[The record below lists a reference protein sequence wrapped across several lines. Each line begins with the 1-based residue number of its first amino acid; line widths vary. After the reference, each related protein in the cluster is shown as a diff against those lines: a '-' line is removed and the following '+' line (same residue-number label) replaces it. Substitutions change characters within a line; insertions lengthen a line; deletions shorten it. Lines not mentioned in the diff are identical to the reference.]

1 MLKKIMCASV
11 TGLLLTAG
19 VSFADHLDS
28 AQLLKEQVAKA
39 KAKIEIMDTKTLKSW
54 IDEGEKDF
62 VLLDIR
68 EPNEVS
74 AAKIET
80 DGTMA
85 IPRGLV
91 EFVFT
96 KKVTD
101 HNKPVVVYCKAGG
114 RGALTA
120 AALKDLGYKNVYNL
134 DGGILK
140 WISEGHPVNNFFG
153 EFEVTNFD
161 SNFDS

>member
-1 MLKKIMCASV
+1 MLKKFMCASV
-11 TGLLLTAG
+11 TGILLTAG

-28 AQLLKEQVAKA
+28 AQILKEQVAKA
-39 KAKIEIMDTKTLKSW
+39 TTKIQVMDTKTLRNW
-54 IDEGEKDF
+54 IDDGEKDF

-68 EPNEVS
+68 EPSEVS

-80 DGTMA
+80 GETIA

-101 HNKPVVVYCKAGG
+101 HSKPVVVYCKAGS
-114 RGALTA
+114 RGALA
-120 AALKDLGYKNVYNL
+120 AASLKDLGYKNVYNL

-161 SNFDS
+161 SNFDG

>member
-28 AQLLKEQVAKA
+28 AQILKEQMAKA
-39 KAKIEIMDTKTLKSW
+39 KAKIQTMDTKTLRNW
-54 IDEGEKDF
+54 IDGSEKDF
-62 VLLDIR
+62 ILLDIR

-74 AAKIET
+74 AAKIDADEAMT
-80 DGTMA
+80 

-96 KKVTD
+96 KKVKD
-101 HNKPVVVYCKAGG
+101 HNKPVVVYCKAGS

-140 WISEGHPVNNFFG
+140 WINEGHPVNNFFG
-153 EFEVTNFD
+153 EFEVSNFD